1 MSEGQSVSGMDK
13 VRTPVSLAVVVVVLE
28 QPSPSEVSFIW
39 LLIAL
44 PIKPPI
50 RPALSATI
58 SPYSRSTGHRVHLS
72 CFAMET
78 GSKLSVYR
86 FDATSFALHCP

>member
-1 MSEGQSVSGMDK
+1 MSEGQSLSGMDK

-58 SPYSRSTGHRVHLS
+58 SPYSRSAGHRVHLS
-72 CFAMET
+72 YFAVGT

-86 FDATSFALHCP
+86 FDATPFALYCP